1 MGVVCPGNWE
11 RKRGPP
17 RGLTDRPGGA
27 KDAWRLLLPAPS
39 GRERGERAG
48 ARGLSPGRG
57 WVGHA
62 RGAWGAADEGRRLA
76 RGYSFRI
83 KRIPPRAS
91 QERLSGGMASSQA
104 PYPSPL
110 LLLFPPQNFA
120 VGALYFPPDNPLET
134 TKGEARGPLLW
145 KPLRGLRRICYGERW
160 DERRGTGGRY
170 GEGWGMGEKF
180 CIRFVIYFLGWLW
193 YAGGTREPCYVD
205 RPSGGLPGL
214 NQEAEQ

>member
-1 MGVVCPGNWE
+1 M
-11 RKRGPP
+11 
-17 RGLTDRPGGA
+17 
-27 KDAWRLLLPAPS
+27 
-39 GRERGERAG
+39 RERPL
-48 ARGLSPGRG
+48 RGRSVGRG
-57 WVGHA
+57 DHTPPEPPTKVGGLREDILFESKEYPLA
-62 RGAWGAADEGRRLA
+62 LPKKDCQGGWRRHKLH
-76 RGYSFRI
+76 
-83 KRIPPRAS
+83 IPRRCPDGTGS
-91 QERLSGGMASSQA
+91 LI
-104 PYPSPL
+104 PL

-145 KPLRGLRRICYGERW
+145 KPLRGLRRICYGGRW
-160 DERRGTGGRY
+160 DERWGTGGRY

-205 RPSGGLPGL
+205 RPSGGLPGM